1 MEGSGHSIF
10 EHSDKVIFVYSCLH
24 SVFLS
29 FFFSV
34 ILGIQIGLLMF
45 CRNESMICVFTVSF
59 YVCNPCLFLFLAVV
73 IIDSNDFKLQKF
85 LLSDLNPKVLY
96 LYATCY
102 ILYSGIF
109 LYIYVCCVKGISC
122 LVICNANHAL
132 PTVFLQGSQRASSQ
146 KVIGVLGHVSLLECV
161 PPLILH
167 LSHTDT
173 QIFSFS
179 ASCLPETGRI

>member
-1 MEGSGHSIF
+1 MKAWF
-10 EHSDKVIFVYSCLH
+10 
-24 SVFLS
+24 VFL
-29 FFFSV
+29 
-34 ILGIQIGLLMF
+34 
-45 CRNESMICVFTVSF
+45 
-59 YVCNPCLFLFLAVV
+59 LFLSMFV
-73 IIDSNDFKLQKF
+73 IHVYFYF
-85 LLSDLNPKVLY
+85 LLLLLSTQMTSNYRNFCYLIWIPK
-96 LYATCY
+96 CC
-102 ILYSGIF
+102 IF
-109 LYIYVCCVKGISC
+109 MQRVTYCTAGFFYIYMCCVKGISC

>member
-10 EHSDKVIFVYSCLH
+10 EHSDSYFC
-24 SVFLS
+24 VFLLAFS
-29 FFFSV
+29 LPFIFFSV

-109 LYIYVCCVKGISC
+109 LYMCVVSKG
-122 LVICNANHAL
+122 LAA
-132 PTVFLQGSQRASSQ
+132 
-146 KVIGVLGHVSLLECV
+146 
-161 PPLILH
+161 
-167 LSHTDT
+167 
-173 QIFSFS
+173 
-179 ASCLPETGRI
+179 